1 MNDHVAERDRPRTL
15 TQVRHRSHPSRTA
28 PRTISLSPS
37 LSQSFS
43 LARIIDRHHSHHRLR
58 HCLTLA
64 IDLAISTSLSPTLL
78 PSLAIALIIR
88 HRSRHRSHQC
98 ALSLS
103 PSLALLLIIPSC
115 TTSNPHVR
123 ALAQDFPL
131 TPFTPSVLRAARGGG
146 GCGQA
151 PCGVERRLLAA
162 MIVLRPLR
170 GATTSRCATPSNS
183 SNSSLHLITVIV
195 ALSDRPMIASSSHL
209 CRILLLFRR
218 RTRIN

>member
-1 MNDHVAERDRPRTL
+1 M
-15 TQVRHRSHPSRTA
+15 RHRSHPSRTA

-78 PSLAIALIIR
+78 PSLAIALAIALIIR

-103 PSLALLLIIPSC
+103 PSLALLLIIIIPSC

-131 TPFTPSVLRAARGGG
+131 TPFTPSVLRARGGG

-151 PCGVERRLLAA
+151 SCGVERLLLAA

-195 ALSDRPMIASSSHL
+195 ALSDRPMIAPSSHL

>member
-1 MNDHVAERDRPRTL
+1 M
-15 TQVRHRSHPSRTA
+15 RHRSHPSRTA

-78 PSLAIALIIR
+78 PSLAIALAIVLIIR
-88 HRSRHRSHQC
+88 HRSRHRSHQF
-98 ALSLS
+98 ALSFS
-103 PSLALLLIIPSC
+103 PSLALLLIIHHPLVYHLEPSC
-115 TTSNPHVR
+115 ASPGTRLSTHSVHSV
-123 ALAQDFPL
+123 
-131 TPFTPSVLRAARGGG
+131 VLRARGGG

-151 PCGVERRLLAA
+151 SCGVERLLLAA

-170 GATTSRCATPSNS
+170 GATTSRCATASNS
-183 SNSSLHLITVIV
+183 SNSSLHLFTAIV
-195 ALSDRPMIASSSHL
+195 ALSDRPMIAPSSHL
-209 CRILLLFRR
+209 CRILLVFRR